1 MKLLIIGSGG
11 REHALAWKLAQ
22 SQRVA
27 KIYCAPG
34 NAGTAQLGE
43 NVAIGADDI
52 PALASYAKREG
63 IGLTVVGPDDALAA
77 GIVDSF
83 EGDGLRIFGPCAA
96 AARLESS
103 KIFAKDFMRRHGI
116 PTAEAREFSESPHAQ
131 AWCRDAKYPLVV
143 KADGLALGKGVVVA
157 ENPQEAAMAIH
168 RAMDLGVFGEAG
180 KRIVVEECLRGV
192 ECSIHA
198 LVDGSGYCLFPD
210 ARDHKRAFDGNQGPN
225 TGGMG
230 TISPSGTLDASLLGR
245 VKSEVL
251 DRFVDGVKADGIA
264 FRGMLFPGLML
275 TEDGPK
281 VLEFNCRFGDPETQ
295 VLVRRLK
302 GDLLELLEACVNGAV
317 AGQRPEWD
325 ERAAVCVILASGG
338 YPGAYEKGKTI
349 EGLEQAQAMNDVVI
363 FHAGTKR
370 EGQRIVTNGGRV
382 IGVSALGAGLDAAR
396 DLAYR
401 AANTIRFDQ
410 IQRREDIGAS

>member
-27 KIYCAPG
+27 RIYCAPG

-77 GIVDSF
+77 GIVDAF
-83 EGDGLRIFGPCAA
+83 ERDGLRIFGPCAA

-302 GDLLELLEACVNGAV
+302 GDLLELLEACVNGVV

-349 EGLEQAQAMNDVVI
+349 GGLEQAQAMNDVVI

-370 EGQRIVTNGGRV
+370 EGRRIVTNGGRV
-382 IGVSALGAGLDAAR
+382 IGVSALGAGLD
-396 DLAYR
+396 
-401 AANTIRFDQ
+401 
-410 IQRREDIGAS
+410 

>member
-1 MKLLIIGSGG
+1 
-11 REHALAWKLAQ
+11 
-22 SQRVA
+22 
-27 KIYCAPG
+27 
-34 NAGTAQLGE
+34 
-43 NVAIGADDI
+43 
-52 PALASYAKREG
+52 
-63 IGLTVVGPDDALAA
+63 
-77 GIVDSF
+77 
-83 EGDGLRIFGPCAA
+83 
-96 AARLESS
+96 
-103 KIFAKDFMRRHGI
+103 
-116 PTAEAREFSESPHAQ
+116 
-131 AWCRDAKYPLVV
+131 
-143 KADGLALGKGVVVA
+143 
-157 ENPQEAAMAIH
+157 MAT
-168 RAMDLGVFGEAG
+168 
-180 KRIVVEECLRGV
+180 
-192 ECSIHA
+192 S
-198 LVDGSGYCLFPD
+198 
-210 ARDHKRAFDGNQGPN
+210 GPN

-302 GDLLELLEACVNGAV
+302 SDLLELLEACVDGAV

-349 EGLEQAQAMNDVVI
+349 EGLEQAQAMNDVVV

-370 EGQRIVTNGGRV
+370 EGRRIVTNGGRV